1 MASPAISSSA
11 FLPFFLLFFSLFLF
25 LSSADETENAAEL
38 VSREFFPMDGD
49 LAWVVQVSDLHLSA
63 YHPERAEELAG
74 LLGSAIRVIR
84 PDLLLVTG
92 DITDAKNSKRT
103 STRQDELEWIQYR
116 NAMDTLVKQSGLE
129 RRRIFDIRGNHDKYG
144 VPYVGSALDFFS
156 IYSVSSQFKR
166 LGTIQSVSLVGDD
179 QRYIF
184 LGIDDTMRIGV
195 RGPSNLFGHPTG
207 NRIRAVE
214 AELQHSDNN
223 SGVLFTKVVFGHFP
237 MSFTASAEKGER
249 YEPVFARH
257 SVSAYICGHL
267 HSKFGKQLWRLH
279 TSEVLSHV
287 NKPKTVEQ
295 FWEWE
300 LGDWKEF
307 RFIRILAIDRGDVSF
322 MDIKL
327 SSTNEPPS
335 DFKTAILVTY
345 PMDSRSMSRVKD
357 HTQQVRNDINA
368 LVFSV
373 QPILNVTANI
383 LDSSRDFKM
392 VEEIPL
398 QPATDS
404 SKGKPL
410 YHAKWNAEN
419 YISASATRYWLHLL
433 VIDSQGKQTAS
444 ILRPFSVE
452 GKTAKFSPSW
462 LAFLVFDLQWEE
474 VFHVLQWSNISF
486 LILLLCFPKIVNLL
500 MERNSSYQKW
510 AVSVS
515 ISSSIV
521 QRKFVFRL
529 FWFLI
534 EGSRVKTLCFSAERS
549 AACFYSSKNTKCS
562 DIQMHFD
569 TGNYR
574 TFIQSYN
581 CTTRSFGCKICA
593 GWLRKALL
601 FASAVIACLHFKLVS
616 GMMEAYG
623 AAPVALSPAVS
634 WVPPLLLAAAIIYS
648 TNEESRS
655 VETMREATKPE
666 EYSDY
671 SCYDEKMGVKGHC
684 HSSSRRSSRA
694 GTAGSARTR
703 KK

>member
-404 SKGKPL
+404 SK
-410 YHAKWNAEN
+410 
-419 YISASATRYWLHLL
+419 
-433 VIDSQGKQTAS
+433 DSQGKQTAS

-534 EGSRVKTLCFSAERS
+534 EGSRVKTLWYAMVIYLIYLLTMPWFWGHATSEKGNIFKLCLSGWRIQSSSGTTTSEWLGFPDLMTITLPFMYFIVTPLFLLIYSFSAERS

-648 TNEESRS
+648 T
-655 VETMREATKPE
+655 K
-666 EYSDY
+666 
-671 SCYDEKMGVKGHC
+671 
-684 HSSSRRSSRA
+684 
-694 GTAGSARTR
+694 
-703 KK
+703 